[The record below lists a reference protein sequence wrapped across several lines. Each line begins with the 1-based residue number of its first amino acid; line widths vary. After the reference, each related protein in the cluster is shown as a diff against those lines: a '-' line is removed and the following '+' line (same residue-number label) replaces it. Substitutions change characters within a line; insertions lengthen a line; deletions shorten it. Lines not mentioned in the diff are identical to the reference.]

1 MSKYR
6 DTLKELVP
14 NLVEYMEREY
24 KSPWDENQAEFQEAL
39 GGAEHNVVDTTAH
52 KKKRV
57 FESGSQR
64 DDDTN
69 KPLPSHLDAYVRM
82 RYGYL
87 LRHGANHYDKGNW
100 RKGQPTEAALESLHR
115 HLAKFEINLYNGVEQ
130 DEDHLSAII
139 FGCQLIMKNEEKEG
153 IKVDHYYKP
162 ISNEKTH

>member
-1 MSKYR
+1 MNSI
-6 DTLKELVP
+6 DTK
-14 NLVEYMEREY
+14 
-24 KSPWDENQAEFQEAL
+24 
-39 GGAEHNVVDTTAH
+39 AH
-52 KKKRV
+52 TKKNRV

-69 KPLPSHLDAYVRM
+69 KPLPNHLDAYVRM

-100 RKGQPTEAALESLHR
+100 RKGQPTETALESLHR
-115 HLAKFEINLYNGVEQ
+115 HLAKFEMNLYNGVEQ

-162 ISNEKTH
+162 I